1 MAERKQKRRKKTAA
15 RIIRLQLECK
25 NAYASASRCGAMQ
38 LALSNWTP
46 KSHSH
51 SHSHSHS
58 ILSLSLIPQASPTPK
73 FFFFFFKIP
82 MHLLKPKRKPH
93 SHQPTQLP
101 KPHSLSHHRTNA
113 RSRSMARPPPNQ
125 FRALRSV
132 SWTRRLIPRPPNHS
146 SLLRLTLRFGFPD
159 YPDQRGGQ
167 AKKKEIPGRVLVG
180 ELVDKG
186 RLRCGSHG
194 AKRES

>member
-1 MAERKQKRRKKTAA
+1 MRMPVRVGVGRCNWPC
-15 RIIRLQLECK
+15 RIGHQNLIPIPIPIPIPF
-25 NAYASASRCGAMQ
+25 S
-38 LALSNWTP
+38 
-46 KSHSH
+46 
-51 SHSHSHS
+51 
-58 ILSLSLIPQASPTPK
+58 LSLSLTPQASPTPK

-132 SWTRRLIPRPPNHS
+132 SWTRRLIPRPPHHS